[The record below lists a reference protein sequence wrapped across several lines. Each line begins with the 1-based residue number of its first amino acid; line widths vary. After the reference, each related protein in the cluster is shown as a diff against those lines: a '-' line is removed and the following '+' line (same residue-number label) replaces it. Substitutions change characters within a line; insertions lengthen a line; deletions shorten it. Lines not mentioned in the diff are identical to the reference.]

1 MVCQDLLY
9 NGAAQT
15 PDAVALH
22 WIDRDRKLTYRQAV
36 AEMERVAGA
45 LAALGV
51 GHGDR
56 VGILAHNGMDY
67 LMAMFGAWR
76 LGAVAAPVDLQWAD
90 ALDHYINDA
99 SPKVLIYTHD
109 KYESIHR
116 CRPLMPTVEHYICM
130 DGAQPGAL
138 DWGKLLADAP
148 APPPDPT
155 RSSDPAYLWYEP
167 ASTASPDKSAL
178 TQAAALSAAENLAQ
192 QLQLDRTD
200 ATLGPT
206 PLSHA
211 YHLVANLLPG
221 LSCGATV
228 GVMGRWQPD
237 SGWQA
242 LEALGVTVLVAT
254 PTHIQHVVD
263 VSRAKGHSPARL
275 RVALSSQAPLP
286 SALKSSWQDELGR
299 VKLVEMMTFLR

>member
-22 WIDRDRKLTYRQAV
+22 WIDRNRQLTYSQAV

-51 GHGDR
+51 EHGDR

-67 LMAMFGAWR
+67 LMALFGAWR
-76 LGAVAAPVDLQWAD
+76 LGAIAAPVDLQWAD
-90 ALDHYINDA
+90 TLDRYINDA
-99 SPKVLIYTHD
+99 GSKVLIYTHD
-109 KYESIHR
+109 KYEAIHR
-116 CRPLMPTVEHYICM
+116 CRPLMPTVKHYICM

-138 DWGKLLADAP
+138 DWAALLADAP

-155 RSSDPAYLWYEP
+155 RRRDPAYLWYEP
-167 ASTASPDKSAL
+167 AATGSLGKSIL
-178 TQAAALSAAENLAQ
+178 TQAAALAAADNLAQ
-192 QLQLDRTD
+192 QLHLNRADV
-200 ATLGPT
+200 TLGPT

-221 LSCGATV
+221 LCCGATV
-228 GVMGRWQPD
+228 GVMGRWQPE

-242 LEALGVTVLVAT
+242 LTDLGVTVLAAT
-254 PTHIQHVVD
+254 PTHLQHVVD

-275 RVALSSQAPLP
+275 RVALSSQTPLP
-286 SALKSSWQDELGR
+286 TTLKLRWQEELGQVR
-299 VKLVEMMTFLR
+299 LVEMMTFLK